1 MPMTTNEQVL
11 TIPDRS
17 QMRGEIQEFL
27 TTKER
32 LVVATMSIS
41 VTDEPTCRQ
50 ASEFLAST
58 LVPLRKKIE
67 EKRKQ
72 YATTLR
78 RLATEWDKE
87 FVPALE
93 SVDGLI
99 SYLKES
105 ILAFRRVQ
113 EEEARKLQE
122 ELDRKAEEERKAAE
136 QRGESPQIPEP
147 ITELAPAVT
156 RTVRS
161 NGGSSTVRKVPY
173 VEIFDESKL
182 PRAYLMPNKPLID
195 QDVKAGLEVPGAR
208 LAYRDELAV
217 RTK

>member
-1 MPMTTNEQVL
+1 MANSEQVL
-11 TIPDRS
+11 TTIPDHS

-27 TTKER
+27 SMKER

-41 VTDEPTCRQ
+41 VADEPSCHQ
-50 ASEFLAST
+50 ASEFLTST
-58 LVPLRKKIE
+58 LVPLRKRIE

-122 ELDRKAEEERKAAE
+122 ELDRRAEEERKAAE
-136 QRGESPQIPEP
+136 QQGESSQIPES
-147 ITELAPAVT
+147 ITELAPAVI

-161 NGGSSTVRKVPY
+161 NGGTSTIRKVPY

-182 PRAYLMPNKPLID
+182 PRAYLMPNKLLIA
-195 QDVKAGLEVPGAR
+195 QDVKAGLDVPGVR